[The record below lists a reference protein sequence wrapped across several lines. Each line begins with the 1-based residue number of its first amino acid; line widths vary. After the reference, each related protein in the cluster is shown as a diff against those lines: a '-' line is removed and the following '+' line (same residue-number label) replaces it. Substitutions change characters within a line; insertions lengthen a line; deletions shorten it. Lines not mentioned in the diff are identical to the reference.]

1 LETAVFVPGERIV
14 RELKIK
20 GRRIA
25 DDEPAWVCAEIGNN
39 HGGSLDTALKMIQM
53 AAECGADA
61 VKLQKRDMRHWR
73 DADPEAWNRAYESEH
88 SYGRTYGEH
97 RAYLEFDETAYRIC
111 KTFAEDR
118 GLVFFATAFDIP
130 SLDFLERLGVPAIKV
145 ASGSITNYRLL
156 EAVAATGI
164 PAIVST
170 GGCTIEDVDAAVR
183 LFDGSVRPAILHCV
197 SLYPCE
203 AKDMNLRA
211 ITSLRE
217 RFPDHVIGLSDH
229 QSGIAL
235 APVGYALGARI
246 VEKHFCMHRT
256 DKGSDCVFSLEP
268 AGLRKLTR
276 DLRRAHEAMGDGEK
290 KLLDAEIPALVKQ
303 GRRDLIEER
312 VTA

>member
-1 LETAVFVPGERIV
+1 M
-14 RELKIK
+14 RELHIA

-25 DDEPAWVCAEIGNN
+25 DDEPAFIVAEIGNN
-39 HGGSLDTALKMIQM
+39 HGGSLDTALQMIQM

-61 VKLQKRDMRHWR
+61 VKFQKRDLRHWE
-73 DADPEAWNRAYESEH
+73 DADAEAWNRAYESEH

-130 SLDFLERLGVPAIKV
+130 SLDFLEHLGVPAIKV

-170 GGCTIEDVDAAVR
+170 GGCTIEDVYTAAR
-183 LFDGSVRPAILHCV
+183 LFDGGVRPAILHCV

-203 AKDMNLRA
+203 ARHMNLRA
-211 ITSLRE
+211 IGALRE
-217 RFPDHVIGLSDH
+217 RFPVHVIGLSDH

-235 APVGYALGARI
+235 APVGYAMGATI
-246 VEKHFCMHRT
+246 IEKHVTLNRT
-256 DKGSDCVFSLEP
+256 MKGTDNIFSLEP
-268 AGLRKLTR
+268 VGLRKLVR
-276 DLRRAHEAMGDGEK
+276 DLRRTHEAMGTGKKVLLDGEK
-290 KLLDAEIPALVKQ
+290 AALRKQ
-303 GRRDLIEER
+303 GRVFEER